1 MVGQPYAGPDCDL
14 RPDAEQIT
22 AFVQH
27 WFAFCTLGALEIG
40 WLDPGGR
47 GLVNFRQFSLDGVA
61 ELAATAV
68 VENLAPGQS
77 MYIRAATVRVRSDG
91 GFTRDSDMVQAPGL
105 WGDLDTPEQMERAR
119 QVVSMFRPT
128 CRVLT
133 GSVPYERAQ
142 LWFRCSEPLVGPEN
156 VRQLNQ
162 GLWRLYGGDPAVV
175 NPTRL
180 MRLPGTIA
188 WPVKPGRVPEL
199 TMLVQYADGRPLAH
213 PVASLRS
220 FLRLGEEAG
229 PASVPVQPE
238 GMLATLSRWDE
249 VLRLVR
255 AGAPGWHNSMV
266 ALVGHWVSRGWT
278 AREILAAAESFRQP
292 GYTLEETLVEVWRAV
307 EGAFRKQFE
316 PPGGEGDPGAAAE
329 GWDQPGPAPGRAGGA
344 AIELLHYLD
353 VLSLEP
359 PGFLVEGLLPAEGLS
374 VVYGEPKSGKTFL
387 VLAWAVHIVA
397 GLAWYGRAVR
407 QGAVVYI
414 AAEGIG
420 GMGDR
425 IEAAMTTAG
434 VAMGPELPFYFIRRA
449 INFLEPG
456 AAAALIAAVRAVVPA
471 GVRVAMVVIDTLAR
485 GMPGGDENSAQHL
498 GLVIAAGGEVQ
509 AELHCAVVPIH
520 HMGKDEK
527 KGMRGS
533 TALRGAVEASFSV
546 TRRARSSRVVVRNVD
561 QKDAEPAADMAFDMV
576 KVELPPRPMPPNS
589 LLPPD
594 ERSSLVL
601 VPIGGQAVAEEA
613 AAEDA
618 ALAGKGL
625 TDDQK
630 LVLEM
635 VDELLASE
643 HSREA
648 MPDEDSGYP
657 EGGGWCVTLDMVRT
671 EYLMRNGAPDEQKE
685 VRAYLQT
692 LRRIIKRLIV
702 MRRLGR
708 RSIHL
713 WPIRGVG

>member
-1 MVGQPYAGPDCDL
+1 MVGQPYSGPDCDL

-27 WFAFCTLGALEIG
+27 WFAFCTGGVLEIG

-47 GLVNFRQFSLDGVA
+47 GLVNFRQFALDSVA
-61 ELAATAV
+61 ELVATAV

-77 MYIRAATVRVRSDG
+77 MYIRAATVRERSDG
-91 GFTRDSDMVQAPGL
+91 GFTRDADMVQAPGL

-199 TMLVQYADGRPLAH
+199 TMLVQYTDGRPLAH

-229 PASVPVQPE
+229 PSVSASVPE

-316 PPGGEGDPGAAAE
+316 PEPGVDPSAAE
-329 GWDQPGPAPGRAGGA
+329 GWDEPESAGSSHGRLLTLRELENMQPPGWAIEGWLPAGGM
-344 AIELLHYLD
+344 
-353 VLSLEP
+353 
-359 PGFLVEGLLPAEGLS
+359 S
-374 VVYGEPKSGKTFL
+374 VVYGEPKSGKTFI
-387 VLAWAVHIVA
+387 VLSMGLHIAA
-397 GLAWYGRAVR
+397 GLPWLGSMPVR

-414 AAEGIG
+414 AGEGTFG
-420 GMGDR
+420 LGQR
-425 IEAAMTTAG
+425 TRAARAQYG
-434 VAMGPELPFYFIRRA
+434 ISDEVPFFTRTSA
-449 INFLEPG
+449 LNFTEKG
-456 AAAALIAAVRAVVPA
+456 SGQALIALVREVVPA
-471 GVRVAMVVIDTLAR
+471 GEPVGLVVVDTLAR
-485 GMPGGDENSAQHL
+485 AMPGAEENSARDV
-498 GLVIAAGGEVQ
+498 GLVIQENDVVRHVLGCALVQ
-509 AELHCAVVPIH
+509 IH
-520 HMGKDEK
+520 HAGKDLS
-527 KGMRGS
+527 RG
-533 TALRGAVEASFSV
+533 LRGTSAIRGAADAVILVEKGTDDDGRV
-546 TRRARSSRVVVRNVD
+546 TLKNED
-561 QKDAEPAADMAFDMV
+561 QKDASPADDLGIEMLDV
-576 KVELPPRPMPPNS
+576 PIPGRIGQ
-589 LLPPD
+589 
-594 ERSSLVL
+594 SSLVPVL
-601 VPIGGQAVAEEA
+601 AEAGDASERVAERRLKGATLQVFEVLQDTLAGPEAQMMPSLKGLPEGVRGVPISVFRQDFLARRGELARNASAQRQAFHRALRLLRKKP
-613 AAEDA
+613 
-618 ALAGKGL
+618 ALAASFEEWIWLVKG
-625 TDDQK
+625 
-630 LVLEM
+630 
-635 VDELLASE
+635 
-643 HSREA
+643 
-648 MPDEDSGYP
+648 
-657 EGGGWCVTLDMVRT
+657 
-671 EYLMRNGAPDEQKE
+671 
-685 VRAYLQT
+685 
-692 LRRIIKRLIV
+692 
-702 MRRLGR
+702 
-708 RSIHL
+708 
-713 WPIRGVG
+713 